1 MITTHK
7 NNNIKIHN
15 KLNLD
20 TILYKFVLKLFIV
33 ERMKLSIKKHS
44 RKIGK
49 KKHLKY
55 LVINNVAK
63 SYEKMLKFKTYF

>member
-44 RKIGK
+44 RKIGQK
-49 KKHLKY
+49 KTFE
-55 LVINNVAK
+55 IF
-63 SYEKMLKFKTYF
+63 SD